1 MKMTENHLY
10 YEIWFY
16 FKCVPIFRLKKSDLK
31 CLIGLIK
38 CLIVKLQKCCGTLME
53 NVTVNQ
59 H

>member
-38 CLIVKLQKCCGTLME
+38 CCQITKMLWNFDGKCYCEPTL
-53 NVTVNQ
+53 N
-59 H
+59 